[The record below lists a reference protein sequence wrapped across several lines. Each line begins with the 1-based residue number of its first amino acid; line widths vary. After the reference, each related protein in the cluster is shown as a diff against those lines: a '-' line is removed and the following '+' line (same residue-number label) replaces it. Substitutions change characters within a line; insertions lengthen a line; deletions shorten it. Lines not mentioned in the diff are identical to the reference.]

1 MRMSKKRLIA
11 LAISIAVS
19 PITFL
24 PNAANAETVPA
35 TFAFQ
40 GSGYGHGVGMSQIGA
55 RAKALA
61 GESATAILQYY
72 YTGTIVETV
81 TDTQILRI
89 NLGNL
94 LTSAKLR
101 SDSKGAELQ
110 LFAGDLCETQTATPL
125 LTFPSKT
132 SLNLNLSDGL
142 IAISIQR
149 GELLPKQLRPEVL
162 SLYVG
167 LELAIKLVH
176 QLLFR

>member
-1 MRMSKKRLIA
+1 MYNKSLIA
-11 LAISIAVS
+11 IVISLALA
-19 PITFL
+19 PITLL

-40 GSGYGHGVGMSQIGA
+40 GSGYGHGVGMSQVGA
-55 RAKALA
+55 KAKALA

-101 SDSKGAELQ
+101 SDSKGAVLQ
-110 LFAGDLCETQTATPL
+110 LFAGE
-125 LTFPSKT
+125 
-132 SLNLNLSDGL
+132 LS
-142 IAISIQR
+142 
-149 GELLPKQLRPEVL
+149 
-162 SLYVG
+162 
-167 LELAIKLVH
+167 
-176 QLLFR
+176 